1 MLNMAWALYSL
12 QQQFIQDTKWDQY
25 FLTKASPPIIYD
37 TSGEL
42 TPAGDM

>member
-1 MLNMAWALYSL
+1 MAWALYSL